1 MKARRVASAAG
12 ILLAGASIVWL
23 VATSARSI
31 REAGSLSEL
40 LRFDPLPLVLSFLLL
55 QVHFVAAAWSWKRV
69 CTVSGAPIRLR
80 DAYAVH
86 FVSLVGKYMPGKI
99 WAAVGKI
106 GLSSRVGVPPTI
118 AGQALV
124 LETLFIVSG
133 SLLVGLPLV
142 PRLSSRLG
150 LDIAL
155 SFSAIAVL
163 AAFMLVSA
171 HPSAYRRL
179 LGIASKITG
188 RSFECGDPGF
198 SSVLKLLPVYLLVF
212 LLQGSA
218 FLVLA
223 RSFGI
228 ELPVFPG
235 IALMPTS
242 IGIGFLVL
250 LAPGGLGISEI
261 TLTWLMALLLSG
273 PNACEADSGQLALL
287 ALASRL
293 WLSLAEIAA
302 FGAAVLIW
310 GGPRRLAAVLGRRK
324 DGSRE
329 E

>member
-1 MKARRVASAAG
+1 MKARRATAATG
-12 ILLAGASIVWL
+12 VLLAGASLAWL

-31 REAGSLSEL
+31 SEAGSLSEL
-40 LRFDPLPLVLSFLLL
+40 LRFDPLLFVLSFLLL

-69 CTVSGAPIRLR
+69 CTVSGAPIGLR

-106 GLSSRVGVPPTI
+106 GLSRRIGVPSVI

-133 SLLVGLPLV
+133 SLMIGLPLV
-142 PRLSSRLG
+142 PRLSGRLG

-155 SFSAIAVL
+155 SFSAVALLAVV
-163 AAFMLVSA
+163 MLVSA
-171 HPSAYRRL
+171 HPTAYRRL

-188 RSFECGDPGF
+188 RNFECGDPGF
-198 SSVLKLLPVYLLVF
+198 SSVLRLLPVYLVVF
-212 LLQGSA
+212 LLQGCA
-218 FLVLA
+218 FLLLA

-228 ELPVFPG
+228 GLPVFPG
-235 IALMPTS
+235 VALLPTS

-250 LAPGGLGISEI
+250 LAPGGLGVSEI

-273 PNACEADSGQLALL
+273 TSVGEADHGQLALV

-293 WLSLAEIAA
+293 WLSLAELAA
-302 FGAAVLIW
+302 FGAAVLLW
-310 GGPRRLAAVLGRRK
+310 GGPRRLAEALGGRK
-324 DGSRE
+324 DAAVVE
-329 E
+329 

>member
-12 ILLAGASIVWL
+12 LVLAGASIAWL
-23 VATSARSI
+23 VAASVRSI
-31 REAGSLSEL
+31 REAGSLTEL
-40 LRFDPLPLVLSFLLL
+40 LRFDPLLFALSFLLL

-69 CTVSGAPIRLR
+69 CTVSGAPIGLR

-106 GLSSRVGVPPTI
+106 GLSRKVGVPPAI

-133 SLLVGLPLV
+133 SLLVGLTLV
-142 PRLSSRLG
+142 PRLSSKMG

-155 SFSAIAVL
+155 SFAVV
-163 AAFMLVSA
+163 AFLVAVMLVSA

-179 LGIASKITG
+179 LGIVSKIAG
-188 RSFECGDPGF
+188 REFECGDPGF
-198 SSVLKLLPVYLLVF
+198 SSVMRLLPVYLAVF

-218 FLVLA
+218 FLLLA
-223 RSFGI
+223 GSFGI

-242 IGIGFLVL
+242 VGIGFLVL
-250 LAPGGLGISEI
+250 LAPGGIGISEV

-273 PNACEADSGQLALL
+273 SHAGEADHGQLALV

-293 WLSLAEIAA
+293 WLSLAELAA
-302 FGAAVLIW
+302 FGVAVIIW

-324 DGSRE
+324 DAPRE